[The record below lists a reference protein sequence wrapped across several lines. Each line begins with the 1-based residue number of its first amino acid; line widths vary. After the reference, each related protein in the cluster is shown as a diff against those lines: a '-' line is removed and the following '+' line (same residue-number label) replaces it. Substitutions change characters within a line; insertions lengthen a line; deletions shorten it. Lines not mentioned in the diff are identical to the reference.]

1 VSGRGIRARARER
14 DGAVV
19 VFLWA
24 LVLAVLMPALWVL
37 FENRL
42 EPVLAT
48 AGVAVTLI
56 VSGAALLD
64 RGAGADAPGWHSWP
78 TVAFA
83 VGLALMVAGAA
94 FGVWL
99 GAAGGAVAAFGAAN
113 MVFER
118 RRPR

>member
-1 VSGRGIRARARER
+1 VNDGGMRARAREH
-14 DGAVV
+14 DGALV

-48 AGVAVTLI
+48 AGVAAALI

-64 RGAGADAPGWHSWP
+64 RGGGADGPGWHSWP

-83 VGLALMVAGAA
+83 VGAALMVAGAA

-99 GAAGGAVAAFGAAN
+99 VAAGGAVAAFGAAN
-113 MVFER
+113 MVIER
-118 RRPR
+118 RRAR